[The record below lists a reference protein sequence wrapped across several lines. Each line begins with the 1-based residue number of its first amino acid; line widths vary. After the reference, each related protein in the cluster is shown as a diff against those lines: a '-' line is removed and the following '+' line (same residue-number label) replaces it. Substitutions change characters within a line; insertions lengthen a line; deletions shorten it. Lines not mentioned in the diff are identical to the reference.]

1 MCQVVDDGEV
11 ELSRSAKGREGCSEL
26 VEGSSVFLDK
36 RRAVG
41 KGLKDR

>member
-1 MCQVVDDGEV
+1 MRQVVDDGEV

-26 VEGSSVFLDK
+26 VEGSRLFVDK
-36 RRAVG
+36 RRAIS